1 MLHVPPQQV
10 GHLIVAA
17 SFDVASN
24 LVRQIGRSRLDF
36 GKEISGGLVESV
48 DVKLEFLG
56 GVCDGLLDGNAAR
69 KDEHGDNAVD
79 IAVLLD
85 TEAAR

>member
-24 LVRQIGRSRLDF
+24 LARQIGRSRLDF
-36 GKEISGGLVESV
+36 GKKINGGLVKSV

-56 GVCDGLLDGNAAR
+56 GVCDSLLDGHAAR
-69 KDEHGDNAVD
+69 IDEHGDNAVD

-85 TEAAR
+85 IEAAR